1 MVNIKHFHLPFT
13 IYHLPLNYF
22 NYFSEI
28 EEAFIRRRGRN
39 LLLSP
44 LDWALIETWQER
56 KVPLHVVLSG
66 IEQVFDKIEQQSVAS
81 AAQKRTVKSLM
92 YCREEIEAQHAA
104 WLERQVGK
112 NSGEAAATVDKK
124 SKESAEEKSL
134 FSAETIAKHLRA
146 VFISVEKA
154 RKNAASD
161 GLRET
166 LAIAANELS
175 RLEKNFQTTE
185 NLEQILEN
193 LDASI
198 DERILR
204 EDASGELKAEIRK
217 QLAGYKNKMAADVYS
232 RTFDLMLLKR
242 LREQFDIPRIS
253 LFYL

>member
-1 MVNIKHFHLPFT
+1 MVNIKHFHLPLT

-92 YCREEIEAQHAA
+92 YCREEIEAQYAA

-112 NSGEAAATVDKK
+112 NGGEAAAISKK
-124 SKESAEEKSL
+124 AEENAEEKSL
-134 FSAETIAKHLRA
+134 FPAETIAKHLCA
-146 VFISVEKA
+146 IFVSVEKA